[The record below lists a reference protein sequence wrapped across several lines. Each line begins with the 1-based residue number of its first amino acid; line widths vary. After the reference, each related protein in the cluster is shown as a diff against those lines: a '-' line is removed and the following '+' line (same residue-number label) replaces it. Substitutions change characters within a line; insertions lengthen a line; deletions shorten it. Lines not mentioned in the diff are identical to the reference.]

1 MLRFHMAADALTR
14 AIARV
19 LDRIH
24 LGPRRKYH
32 LKGVWW
38 IWPGSK
44 VARKQESHTPARR
57 GLRVAVLFLGIS
69 AVVAIAIIAKSSGFD
84 LAGDRADQKI
94 DLYQPPKIAI
104 APQLPSQNLPSTA
117 ANAVSAPVTL
127 VPLITQKGSASP
139 ASPGT
144 RSLPVPTSAGGV
156 SDSDRFLVVPN
167 PIAPTG
173 ATSVRKDG
181 TEDSPLVE

>member
-1 MLRFHMAADALTR
+1 MLRDHMAADALTR

-44 VARKQESHTPARR
+44 AAREQESHAPAGRR
-57 GLRVAVLFLGIS
+57 LRVAVLFLGIS
-69 AVVAIAIIAKSSGFD
+69 AVIAIAIIARFSGFD
-84 LAGDRADQKI
+84 LAGGRADLKI

-104 APQLPSQNLPSTA
+104 APQLPSPDLPSIA
-117 ANAVSAPVTL
+117 ANVVSAPVTL
-127 VPLITQKGSASP
+127 APLITQKGPASM

-144 RSLPVPTSAGGV
+144 RSLSAPTSAGGM

-167 PIAPTG
+167 PVAPSG
-173 ATSVRKDG
+173 APSVRKDG
-181 TEDSPLVE
+181 AEDSPLVE

>member
-1 MLRFHMAADALTR
+1 MAADALTR

-44 VARKQESHTPARR
+44 VAREQESHTPARR

-69 AVVAIAIIAKSSGFD
+69 AVIAIAIIAKSPGFD
-84 LAGDRADQKI
+84 LAGDDAALKI
-94 DLYQPPKIAI
+94 ELTHPPKIAI
-104 APQLPSQNLPSTA
+104 APQLPVQTQPSTT
-117 ANAVSAPVTL
+117 ANAVSTPIALAPLVT
-127 VPLITQKGSASP
+127 QNGFAST

-144 RSLPVPTSAGGV
+144 RSLSAPPSAGGV
-156 SDSDRFLVVPN
+156 SDSDQFLVVPN

-173 ATSVRKDG
+173 APSVRKDG